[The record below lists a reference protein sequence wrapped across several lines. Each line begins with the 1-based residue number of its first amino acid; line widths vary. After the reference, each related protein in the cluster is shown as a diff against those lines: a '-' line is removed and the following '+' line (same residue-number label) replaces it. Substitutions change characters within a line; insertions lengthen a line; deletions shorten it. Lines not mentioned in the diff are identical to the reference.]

1 MIRKYVS
8 RLLALFLVLSMVVLC
23 VPVRAQALD
32 ITRPEGYT
40 DEEWEEYLRRL
51 RLLAEEE
58 ELAVQA
64 GDISSTATTSTGL
77 ETTVTAPAAGTIPKQ
92 SVTVA
97 VPVEDT
103 ANVTGDTAVTDG
115 TVVIPP
121 AQEGGE
127 ASTVDATVTE
137 RYDVE
142 AEVSKVEITNGQI
155 SDIEYQVSMD
165 KITTATEKK
174 AADDGTAPYEKT
186 QTVRNVD
193 VQQNQAA
200 AQNGT
205 PAPQYNVTL
214 TVNGMLDAPTRV
226 EHRYKETEDG
236 EEKVEYYYNAD
247 NGVDETD
254 TSKKYFSTSGFE
266 APQDATEGATLKE
279 KVVSLWTG
287 FLGFFHITNDAF
299 ENAGTHTAASTL
311 NGAVNSAQ
319 PGDTVEMLRD
329 YDTITTAG
337 LNKNVTV
344 DLNGHTYTNG
354 STGAAMNVTGSD
366 VTVENG
372 SIVSG
377 GTGVEV
383 GSTNK
388 SFSLKNLF
396 VKSNAGKKANAET
409 AGLKVN
415 AAGNTT
421 TVENTTIDGSNSRCG
436 IRYAGSSGSKSTL
449 NLKNSDVV
457 GGTGVELSDAS
468 ANLSGS
474 YAAGSGKAGTG
485 AAIAVE
491 QSGTTNSV
499 VISSGLFDS
508 AKAVENICATG
519 KNAAD
524 SIIIK
529 GGRFTNPDD
538 LYCYISRG
546 HALISHNDGST
557 FVYEVVGTDYTPTRD
572 GYRFLGYT
580 DGRGNAITLAQA
592 YRSGVVAYAQWKAI
606 PEPVR
611 EVPLISVKTDR
622 NGGTPRVSYRGDT
635 AYVTVKDADGEYLPI
650 SEVTVSSVKKLR
662 EQDIETLEI
671 QVDEDVT
678 LVLDVEKAKKNGFAD
693 TIAVTLEKDT
703 LLITSGEDTAIEL
716 DIAVLKASGIPV
728 EIQLVEG
735 ELSITLDK
743 SSPMTV
749 DLTKALKTG
758 QRIVIK
764 LEDGVL
770 KLYDKY
776 NAPMEEE

>member
-40 DEEWEEYLRRL
+40 DEEWEEYLRSL
-51 RLLAEEE
+51 RLLAEE

-64 GDISSTATTSTGL
+64 GDISSTATSSSGVEVPL
-77 ETTVTAPAAGTIPKQ
+77 TAPAAGTIPKQ

-121 AQEGGE
+121 AEEGGE
-127 ASTVDATVTE
+127 ASAVDATITE

-165 KITTATEKK
+165 KISTATEKK
-174 AADDGTAPYEKT
+174 AEDDGVEPYE
-186 QTVRNVD
+186 TVETVKNVD

-200 AQNGT
+200 VANGT
-205 PAPQYNVTL
+205 PAPQYNVKL
-214 TVNGMLDAPTRV
+214 TVNGMQDAPTRV
-226 EHRYKETEDG
+226 EHRYRESADG
-236 EEKVEYYYNAD
+236 EEKVEYYYNAS
-247 NGVDETD
+247 NGIDETD

-266 APQDATEGATLKE
+266 APLDASESTTLKE
-279 KVVSLWTG
+279 KVISLWTG
-287 FLGFFHITNDAF
+287 FLGIFHITNDAF
-299 ENAGTHTAASTL
+299 ENTETHTVSSSL

-337 LNKNVTV
+337 LNKSVTV

-354 STGAAMNVTGSD
+354 STGPAMNVTGSD

-372 SIVSG
+372 TIVSG

-388 SFSLKNLF
+388 RFSLKNLF
-396 VKSNAGKKANAET
+396 VKSNAGKKSNTET
-409 AGLKVN
+409 AGLRVN
-415 AAGNTT
+415 ASGNTT
-421 TVENTTIDGSNSRCG
+421 TVENATIDGSNSGCG
-436 IRYAGSSGSKSTL
+436 IRYTGGSSKSIL
-449 NLKNSDVV
+449 NLKNADVV
-457 GGTGVELSDAS
+457 GGTGVALSDAS
-468 ANLSGS
+468 ANISGS
-474 YAAGSGKAGTG
+474 YVAGNGKSGTG
-485 AAIAVE
+485 AAIEVE

-508 AKAVENICATG
+508 AKAVENICATS
-519 KNAAD
+519 KNAVD
-524 SIIIK
+524 SVIIK
-529 GGRFTNPDD
+529 GGRFTSPDD

-572 GYRFLGYT
+572 GHRFLGYT
-580 DGRGNAITLAQA
+580 DGKGNAITLAQA
-592 YRSGVVAYAQWKAI
+592 YRSGIVAYAQWKAI
-606 PEPVR
+606 PDEPV
-611 EVPLISVKTDR
+611 EEAPLIRVKTDR
-622 NGGTPRVSYRGDT
+622 KGGTCRVSYRGDT
-635 AYVTVKDADGEYLPI
+635 AYVTAKDADGEYLPI
-650 SEVTVSSVKKLR
+650 SEVTVSSVKKLQ

-671 QVDEDVT
+671 QLDADVT
-678 LVLDVEKAKKNGFAD
+678 LVLDVEKAEKNGLAD
-693 TIAVTLEKDT
+693 AIAVTLEKGT

-716 DIAVLKASGIPV
+716 DIAALKTAGTPV
-728 EIQLVEG
+728 ELQLVEG
-735 ELSITLDK
+735 ALCVTLGERD
-743 SSPMTV
+743 PLTI
-749 DLTKALKTG
+749 DLTEALKSG
-758 QRIVIK
+758 ERIVVK
-764 LEDGVL
+764 LEDDTL

-776 NAPMEEE
+776 NRPMEAQ